1 MAEGPEK
8 PQVRFPRQRGKRENR
23 GGGRDAEAAAPS
35 SSAVIPSQDE
45 QPGQPRIPGRPEAK
59 NLAAAS
65 ASEAGPEG
73 EPGPSESEADPGG
86 GGGGQPEKPTAREY
100 SRQVHEWLWQSYCGY
115 LTWQSGLL
123 AFPAYC
129 SPPPQPLP
137 QPQQLQPPS
146 GPPGSGGP
154 AHGPAAGPP
163 LAPLGYY
170 NPFYCLAAPPAANP
184 AAPVTPAAPPAATAA
199 AAPSPAPRAPNW
211 QGSARLAP
219 ASRGGGVTAPRQ
231 QNENGR
237 PAGRE
242 YAIPSLA
249 HRFMAEMVD
258 FFILFFIKA
267 TMVLTI
273 MHVSGIK
280 DISKFAMHYIIEEI
294 DEDTSMEDLQKM
306 MIVALIYRL
315 LVCVYEIICI
325 WGAGGATPGKF
336 LLGLRVVTCDTSVL
350 IAPSRV
356 LVIPSSNVNITTSII
371 RALIKNFSIAS
382 FFPAF
387 ITLLFF
393 QHNRTAYDIVAGTI
407 VVKRNGV
414 R

>member
-8 PQVRFPRQRGKRENR
+8 AQGRLPRQRGKRENR
-23 GGGRDAEAAAPS
+23 GGGRDSEASTSS
-35 SSAVIPSQDE
+35 SSAVIPPRDE
-45 QPGQPRIPGRPEAK
+45 QPGQSRAPARPEAK
-59 NLAAAS
+59 NVAAAS
-65 ASEAGPEG
+65 ASEAGPER
-73 EPGPSESEADPGG
+73 EPGPTDSEADPGG
-86 GGGGQPEKPTAREY
+86 GEAPAEKPTAREY

-123 AFPAYC
+123 AFPAYG
-129 SPPPQPLP
+129 SPP
-137 QPQQLQPPS
+137 LQPPPPPPPPS
-146 GPPGSGGP
+146 CAPGSGSP
-154 AHGPAAGPP
+154 PNGPAAGPP

-170 NPFYCLAAPPAANP
+170 NPFYCLATPPAADP
-184 AAPVTPAAPPAATAA
+184 ATTAAATAAPTATPAAPAAAAAAA
-199 AAPSPAPRAPNW
+199 AAPSPGPRAPSW

-219 ASRGGGVTAPRQ
+219 VTRAGGVTAARQ

-356 LVIPSSNVNITTSII
+356 LVIPSSNVNITTSKLPTSSNPLASASP
-371 RALIKNFSIAS
+371 RARITSMHHY
-382 FFPAF
+382 AF
-387 ITLLFF
+387 
-393 QHNRTAYDIVAGTI
+393 
-407 VVKRNGV
+407 
-414 R
+414 